1 MTIGRRDLMAILP
14 AALAQSALIGGLA
27 EGSAAQAV
35 GGSTAPAAGAAS
47 KVLPSAVY
55 TFESLPVKKSATSES
70 RAIMKGK
77 LATGE
82 AIEVH
87 ETTLEAGGSPHPPHH
102 HEHSEMWLVREGTVE
117 ITIEGKAQR
126 FGPGGLGFVKSNE
139 EHGIKNPTDARA
151 TYFVVAV
158 GPGADA

>member
-14 AALAQSALIGGLA
+14 AALAESVLIGGLA
-27 EGSAAQAV
+27 EGSAAQTV
-35 GGSTAPAAGAAS
+35 GGSAAPAAGGAAS

-102 HEHSEMWLVREGTVE
+102 HEHSEMWLV
-117 ITIEGKAQR
+117 
-126 FGPGGLGFVKSNE
+126 
-139 EHGIKNPTDARA
+139 
-151 TYFVVAV
+151 
-158 GPGADA
+158 

>member
-1 MTIGRRDLMAILP
+1 MLIDRRNLVSLLP
-14 AALAQSALIGGLA
+14 AIFAQGALASPLSEPAVAQSA
-27 EGSAAQAV
+27 AA
-35 GGSTAPAAGAAS
+35 PD
-47 KVLPSAVY
+47 VLPSAV
-55 TFESLPVKKSATSES
+55 FPFDSLPVKSSPTSTG

-82 AIEVH
+82 SIEVH
-87 ETTLEAGGSPHPPHH
+87 ETTLPPGGAPHPPHH
-102 HEHSEMWLVREGTVE
+102 HEHSEMWLIREGTVE

-126 FGPGGLGFVKSNE
+126 IGPGGLAFVRSNE
-139 EHGIKNPTDARA
+139 EHGITNPGDKPT